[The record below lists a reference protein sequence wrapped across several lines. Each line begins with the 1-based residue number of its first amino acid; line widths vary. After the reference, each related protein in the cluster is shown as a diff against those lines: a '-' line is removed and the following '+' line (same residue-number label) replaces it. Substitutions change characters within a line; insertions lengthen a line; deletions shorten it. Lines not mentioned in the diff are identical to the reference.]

1 MSHGAE
7 GLNPTQIAQIVNGEF
22 QHGVE
27 AYAILP
33 FIRALPR
40 PICVDLNNVLLNNS
54 YPLTVN
60 PEAHRALNT
69 LRSVGNVCI
78 VTTWDAWH
86 DAHDALQ
93 KFHLWHENIILMTY
107 PTWQFMH
114 ELHNAQKDKLVND
127 YIRFMSALEVD
138 LSPEDFIGAPGSKHM
153 APLFKKPFQV
163 PIIDD
168 FIMATRYNPGMLG
181 ICVKIFE
188 PYDEFIERDNTNP
201 VRVSLRDAA
210 DIVREHYSSLF
221 PPNG

>member
-1 MSHGAE
+1 MTIGPE
-7 GLNPTQIAQIVNGEF
+7 GLNPTQIAQILNGEF
-22 QHGVE
+22 QNGVE
-27 AYAILP
+27 AYEVIP

-54 YPLTVN
+54 QPLTVN
-60 PEAHRALNT
+60 PEAHQALDT

-93 KFHLWHENIILMTY
+93 AFHLWHEDIILMTY
-107 PTWQFMH
+107 YTWQFIH
-114 ELHNAQKDKLVND
+114 ELHNAQKDALVDD
-127 YIRFMSALEVD
+127 YIRFMSTLEID
-138 LSPEDFIGAPGSKHM
+138 LSPKDFLGASKYM
-153 APLFKKPFQV
+153 APLFKKPFPV

-168 FIMATRYNPGMLG
+168 LMMVTSHNPGMLG

-188 PYDEFIERDNTNP
+188 PNDKLIERDNINP

-210 DIVREHYSSLF
+210 DIVRDHYSHL
-221 PPNG
+221 